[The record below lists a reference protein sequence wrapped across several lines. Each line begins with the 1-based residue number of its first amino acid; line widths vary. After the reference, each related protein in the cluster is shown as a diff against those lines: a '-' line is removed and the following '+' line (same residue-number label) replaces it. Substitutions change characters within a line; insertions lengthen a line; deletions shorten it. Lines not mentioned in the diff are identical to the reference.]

1 MPRNKSF
8 FGGSFDKNLVGGFSD
23 SIKKQSRSLQDQGQN
38 PFDFEPSNTAL
49 SSDIRYY
56 NQESLWARW
65 RRGYELYCLTQTL
78 YGSQSTGR
86 NTRGDFRMYCA
97 FQQFPNVFIPARM
110 FMFPSSRAEI
120 GEQMVGVRDTNSFSF
135 YNFGLPIDAV
145 RYLTVAQNANYSQS
159 GTNLTITCSDHGYA
173 TGDSVY
179 IKIVTGAGASETLTI
194 TVTGQNTFTA
204 TASASLTTSGTAQI
218 QKVTTFSDP
227 FWTEQRVQIRFIPTP
242 VNFFAGERLADR
254 ILERDPGIF
263 SVYSR
268 GASTTVTVT
277 CTSPHGLSTG
287 NEVFLA
293 VISGA
298 GQSGLFEVT
307 VLNATQFTVEN
318 YATGSTSGNL
328 IVNRRLRGYDYQD
341 YVGYT
346 VTGTDGDTNEV
357 LFQRAD
363 SYGATTSN
371 GITNTVVPAHRGF
384 TVGRYL
390 TTEIRYQCTCADFM
404 RRENLDVTS
413 EARKRRFPSTPL
425 TSLTGG
431 SRIDRDGN
439 SINTTDDVGV
449 FSSMKF
455 VNINNFYQLPEYQ
468 DTAEYSYNNLK
479 YYQIRWCKHIYAAMF
494 SIVHDEGNDPI
505 NISSTYVQSG
515 GPNITVTAPNHGL
528 GANTRI
534 ELEITSGNVTSGE
547 FTITQIIDE
556 NRFLVVAPV
565 SLTTSGYCV
574 VRNLRNHEYV
584 RTWLYEPND
593 QPVGEA
599 LQKFYERFHKEFD
612 RTREQLD
619 RMKMMGY
626 GMPWTGALST
636 TGDRNQP
643 VQVGNFTPQLVTM
656 MATDTIRRDQD
667 GNLDRNGITQNSTT
681 TTLFMMQKLLNIP
694 VNLMNDAKFGM
705 LDQPLTDY
713 TGDFQFAEIDC
724 DTYRNG
730 DPVRVQIEALDC
742 GTYVNGGRTTAPFA
756 NIDCGIYINN

>member
-1 MPRNKSF
+1 MPRNKNF

-23 SIKKQSRSLQDQGQN
+23 SINKQSRSFQDQGQN
-38 PFDFEPSNTAL
+38 PFDFEPADKSVD
-49 SSDIRYY
+49 SEVRYY

-78 YGSQSTGR
+78 FGSKATGR

-110 FMFPSSRAEI
+110 FMFPSTSTEI

-145 RYLTVAQNANYSQS
+145 RYLTVAKNATYSQS
-159 GTNLTITCSDHGYA
+159 GTALTITCSDHGYK

-179 IKIVTGAGASETLTI
+179 IKMITGAGASETLTI
-194 TVTGQNTFTA
+194 TVTNQNTFTA
-204 TASASLTTSGTAQI
+204 TASASLTASGTAKI
-218 QKVTTFSDP
+218 QKITTFTDP
-227 FWTEQRVQIRFIPTP
+227 FWTEQRVRIRFIPTP

-254 ILERDPGIF
+254 ILERDTGIF
-263 SVYSR
+263 STYTR
-268 GASTTVTVT
+268 GASTTVTVN
-277 CTSPHGLSTG
+277 CTAAHGLSTG

-293 VISGA
+293 VLSGA
-298 GQSGLFEVT
+298 GQSGLFTVT
-307 VLNATQFTVEN
+307 VLSPTQFTVEN
-318 YATGSTSGNL
+318 YATGSTSGTL
-328 IVNRRLRGYDYQD
+328 IVNRRLRGYNYED

-346 VTGTDGDTNEV
+346 VTGTDEDTNEI
-357 LFQRAD
+357 LFQRDD
-363 SYGATTSN
+363 SYGATTANSV
-371 GITNTVVPAHRGF
+371 TNTVVPAHRGF

-404 RRENLDVTS
+404 RRENLDVSS
-413 EARKRRFPSTPL
+413 EAQRRRFPSTPIGTL
-425 TSLTGG
+425 SGG
-431 SRIDRDGN
+431 SRVDRDGN
-439 SINTTDDVGV
+439 VINTPDDVGV

-455 VNINNFYQLPEYQ
+455 VNVNNFYQLPSYE
-468 DTAEYSYNNLK
+468 DTADFSYNNLK

-494 SIVHDEGNDPI
+494 SIVHDEGNDPL
-505 NISSTYVQSG
+505 NIEATYIQSG
-515 GPNITVTAPNHGL
+515 GPNITITANNHGL
-528 GANTRI
+528 GVNTRI
-534 ELEITSGNVTSGE
+534 ELDITSGNVTSGE
-547 FTITQIIDE
+547 FIVSQ
-556 NRFLVVAPV
+556 VVNANTFVVIAPV
-565 SLTTSGYCV
+565 NLATSGYCV

-593 QPVGEA
+593 QPVGLA
-599 LQKFYERFHKEFD
+599 LEKFYERFHKEFD

-626 GMPWTGALST
+626 GMPWTGSLSI

-643 VQVGNFTPQLVTM
+643 TQVGNFTPQLLTM
-656 MATDTIRRDQD
+656 MATDTIRRDAA
-667 GNLDRNGITQNSTT
+667 GNLDRTGTTKNSTT
-681 TTLFMMQKLLNIP
+681 TTLYMMQKLLNIP
-694 VNLMNDAKFGM
+694 IDLMDDAKFGM

-713 TGDFQFAEIDC
+713 GGDFQFAEIDC
-724 DTYRNG
+724 DDYRNG
-730 DPVRVQIEALDC
+730 IPVRTTIEALDC

>member
-1 MPRNKSF
+1 
-8 FGGSFDKNLVGGFSD
+8 
-23 SIKKQSRSLQDQGQN
+23 
-38 PFDFEPSNTAL
+38 
-49 SSDIRYY
+49 
-56 NQESLWARW
+56 
-65 RRGYELYCLTQTL
+65 
-78 YGSQSTGR
+78 
-86 NTRGDFRMYCA
+86 
-97 FQQFPNVFIPARM
+97 
-110 FMFPSSRAEI
+110 
-120 GEQMVGVRDTNSFSF
+120 
-135 YNFGLPIDAV
+135 
-145 RYLTVAQNANYSQS
+145 
-159 GTNLTITCSDHGYA
+159 
-173 TGDSVY
+173 
-179 IKIVTGAGASETLTI
+179 
-194 TVTGQNTFTA
+194 
-204 TASASLTTSGTAQI
+204 
-218 QKVTTFSDP
+218 
-227 FWTEQRVQIRFIPTP
+227 
-242 VNFFAGERLADR
+242 
-254 ILERDPGIF
+254 
-263 SVYSR
+263 
-268 GASTTVTVT
+268 
-277 CTSPHGLSTG
+277 LSTG

-293 VISGA
+293 VTSGA
-298 GQSGLFEVT
+298 GQSGLVEVT

-328 IVNRRLRGYDYQD
+328 IVNRRLRGYNYKD

-346 VTGTDGDTNEV
+346 VTGTDPDTNEI

-363 SYGATTSN
+363 SYGASTSN

-384 TVGRYL
+384 TTGRFL

-413 EARKRRFPSTPL
+413 EAQKRRFPSTPL

-431 SRIDRDGN
+431 TRIDRNGN
-439 SINTTDDVGV
+439 TVNATDDVGV

-455 VNINNFYQLPEYQ
+455 VNINNFYQIPEYQ
-468 DTAEYSYNNLK
+468 DTAEFSYNNLK

-505 NISSTYVQSG
+505 NITSTYTQSG

-528 GANTRI
+528 AANTRI

-547 FTITQIIDE
+547 FTITQIVNE
-556 NRFLVVAPV
+556 NQFLVVAPI

-584 RTWLYEPND
+584 RTWLYEPSD

-599 LQKFYERFHKEFD
+599 LTKFYERFHKEFD

-626 GMPWTGALST
+626 GMPWTGALSI

-643 VQVGNFTPQLVTM
+643 VQVGNFTPQLLTM
-656 MATDTIRRDQD
+656 MATDSIRRDSE
-667 GNLDRNGITQNSTT
+667 GNLNREGITQNSTT

-694 VNLMNDAKFGM
+694 VNLMSDAKFGM

-713 TGDFQFAEIDC
+713 TADFQFAEIDC
-724 DTYRNG
+724 ETYRNG
-730 DPVRVQIEALDC
+730 EPVRTTIEALDC

-756 NIDCGIYINN
+756 NIDCGVYINN